1 MVLKRAEILLL
12 TLLCVGLLGGCPES
26 SWAATTGSGK
36 GVIRVRR
43 ANVRKTADK
52 HSPRLFTLRRNDII
66 KILKERPDWFYIAST
81 DGQQGWVFKSL
92 VKIVKPPEVKPRIK
106 IFSDELSGYQKIFFD
121 RLVVRMQSR
130 LADTRPQEFE
140 FLISRSGTD
149 EKAPG
154 LPPENSVVKQ
164 KPGSWLLIL
173 RSHFRRQDY
182 QAESAPEIEPGTVD
196 LLIYQHRLKVMLET
210 RDLLRDEIE
219 KNPALWSDSSS
230 SVAAVEILLVLQSE
244 SGDQVALSGFWEA
257 GFPVFN
263 DFMILEIHGFSPFS
277 IKATLP
283 ANVSDFNQFDLPD
296 PYLANG
302 NRSTAALAHDFF
314 GFPY

>member
-1 MVLKRAEILLL
+1 VQNFSKILLL
-12 TLLCVGLLGGCPES
+12 ILLGVGLFGGCPES
-26 SWAATTGSGK
+26 CPAAANPGK
-36 GVIRVRR
+36 GIIRVRR

-52 HSPRLFTLRRNDII
+52 HSPRLFTLRRNDIV
-66 KILKERPDWFYIAST
+66 KILKEKPDWFYIAST
-81 DGQQGWVFKSL
+81 EGQQGWIYKSL
-92 VKIVKPPEVKPRIK
+92 VKIVKPTKVKPKIRIL
-106 IFSDELSGYQKIFFD
+106 SDELSGYQKIFFD
-121 RLVVRMQSR
+121 SLVVRLQSR
-130 LADTRPQEFE
+130 LADIKPQEFE
-140 FLISRSGTD
+140 FLISRIGSD
-149 EKAPG
+149 EKASGSPAKK
-154 LPPENSVVKQ
+154 SVARQ

-173 RSHFRRQDY
+173 RSHFCRKDY

-210 RDLLRDEIE
+210 RDLLRSEIR
-219 KNPALWSDSSS
+219 KYPALWSDDESTSPE
-230 SVAAVEILLVLQSE
+230 VEILLVLKSE

-283 ANVSDFNQFDLPD
+283 ANVSEFNQFDLPA

>member
-1 MVLKRAEILLL
+1 MQKFAEYLLL
-12 TLLCVGLLGGCPES
+12 TLLCVGLSIGCPDS
-26 SWAATTGSGK
+26 GWAAAAGPGK

-43 ANVRKTADK
+43 ANVRKTPDK

-66 KILKERPDWFYIAST
+66 KILKERPDWFYIVST
-81 DGQQGWVFKSL
+81 EEQQGWVFKSL
-92 VKIVKPPEVKPRIK
+92 VKIVKPAKVKPKIRIL
-106 IFSDELSGYQKIFFD
+106 SDALSGYQKIFID
-121 RLVVRMQSR
+121 RLVLRMQSQ
-130 LADTRPQEFE
+130 LADIKPQEFE
-140 FLISRSGTD
+140 FLISRAGSD
-149 EKAPG
+149 EKASGVP
-154 LPPENSVVKQ
+154 SKSYVAKQ

-173 RSHFRRQDY
+173 RSHFCRKDY

-210 RDLLRDEIE
+210 RDLLRAEIE
-219 KNPALWSDSSS
+219 KNPALWPDTGS
-230 SVAAVEILLVLQSE
+230 ALPAVEILLVLKSE

-283 ANVSDFNQFDLPD
+283 ANVSEFNQFDLPA

-314 GFPY
+314 GYPY

>member
-1 MVLKRAEILLL
+1 MQKFPEFLLL
-12 TLLCVGLLGGCPES
+12 IMLGVGLLFACPES
-26 SWAATTGSGK
+26 SPAAASPAK
-36 GVIRVRR
+36 GIIRVRR

-52 HSPRLFTLRRNDII
+52 YSPRLFTLRRNDIV
-66 KILKERPDWFYIAST
+66 KILKERPEWFFIAST
-81 DGQQGWVFKSL
+81 EGQQGWVFKTL
-92 VKIVKPPEVKPRIK
+92 VKIVKPTKVKPKIRIL
-106 IFSDELSGYQKIFFD
+106 SDKLSGYQKIFID
-121 RLVVRMQSR
+121 GLVVRMQSQ
-130 LADTRPQEFE
+130 LADIKPQEFE
-140 FLISRSGTD
+140 FLISRAGTD
-149 EKAPG
+149 EEVSRSAAKRSAASR
-154 LPPENSVVKQ
+154 EQ
-164 KPGSWLLIL
+164 PGSWLLIL
-173 RSHFRRQDY
+173 RSHFSRKDY
-182 QAESAPEIEPGTVD
+182 QAESAPEIESGTVD

-210 RDLLRDEIE
+210 RDLLRAEIR
-219 KNPALWSDSSS
+219 KNPVLWPNTGSSS
-230 SVAAVEILLVLQSE
+230 SVVEILLVLKSE

-283 ANVSDFNQFDLPD
+283 ANVSEFNQFDLPA